1 MRLGL
6 VVPSLLRGG
15 GVPTV
20 ARFIKNTVLRDGRY
34 DLKLVSLSTSAR
46 DEASLCLS
54 NPTSW
59 SRGAVTIGG
68 EWEGLPCFHV
78 GAVGAEFEFQRYRR
92 RRPLS
97 EVLSDCDI
105 IQVVCG
111 SPAWANTVIGLQK
124 PVALQ
129 VATRAL
135 VERQRRDA
143 RPRTLSAWWR
153 KAMTEI
159 TDVMDDGALRRVDA
173 IQVENRWM
181 QSYAADLNKDRA
193 VDLRYAPPG
202 INLNL
207 FRPLPERGGLRSKYL
222 LCVGRFDDPR
232 KRIELLLDAYSRLPR
247 PLRDEVRLVL
257 AGSGAPQL
265 PFWDLVDRWGLR
277 DNVTFVDSPN
287 SEALVRLYQEA
298 SVFALA
304 SDEEGLGLVL
314 IEAMACGIPVV
325 STRSGGPDDIITD
338 GTDGYLVPLDDAL
351 GMSLRLRQLLENE
364 EKNARMGVNAR
375 RTIEARYD
383 ERVAGDTYLDM
394 WDRLGARRR
403 QA

>member
-20 ARFIKNTVLRDGRY
+20 ARFIKDTVLRDGRF

-46 DEASLCLS
+46 DETSLCLS
-54 NPTSW
+54 NPSSW
-59 SRGAVTIGG
+59 PRGAVTIKG

-78 GAVGAEFEFQRYRR
+78 GAVGAEFEFQRYRPR
-92 RRPLS
+92 RQLN
-97 EVLSDCDI
+97 EVLNDCDI
-105 IQVVCG
+105 IQMVCG
-111 SPAWANTVIGLQK
+111 CPAWANSVIGLHK

-129 VATRAL
+129 VATRTV
-135 VERQRRDA
+135 VERRQRDA

-159 TDVMDDGALRRVDA
+159 TDLMDDRALLRVDA

-181 QSYAADLNKDRA
+181 QSYAADLNKGRA

-202 INLNL
+202 INTDL
-207 FRPLPERGGLRSKYL
+207 FQPLPERGELPSKYV

-247 PLRDEVRLVL
+247 PLRDEVQLVL
-257 AGSGAPQL
+257 AGSEAPQP
-265 PFWDLVDRWGLR
+265 PFWELVDRWGLQA
-277 DNVTFVDSPN
+277 NVTFVDSPGT
-287 SEALVRLYQEA
+287 EALVRLYQEA

-338 GTDGYLVPLDDAL
+338 GTDGYLVPVDDAL

-364 EKNARMGVNAR
+364 EKNAQMGANAR

-394 WDRLGARRR
+394 WDRLSAARRH
-403 QA
+403 A